1 MQTSQ
6 DSNNPWSLVPHQH
19 QGPHRETEADAH
31 TRSPSKHNGPF
42 KAEGILTFMGA
53 PYCPPDRDEVRK
65 RSAKICFLGAPWDL
79 GTIVRTGTSSGPH
92 GIREASAQYFSY
104 MFEYDVDLLTY
115 FNVVDCGDVP
125 IVPGNNALSQQYIC
139 DYVTECLEGGAKVIL
154 VGGDHSVPI
163 PGARALSQHLERH
176 SPQGR
181 MGYLHVDCH
190 LDAAVDW
197 AGIEITNA
205 SGPTETFKLANV
217 HPENMAHMGSRNG
230 LNPKDWMDF
239 WVDNGMPIYPMSEVV
254 ERGVEACGRDIM
266 ERAWNG
272 TEAVYLSW
280 DTDSIDCSCMP
291 GTSCPESYGLTAREA
306 LAFARLAGRYG
317 VDVLELAELS
327 PVFDISKMS
336 AKLAC
341 NLVYHYL
348 GSRAKTLREN
358 NQAP

>member
-1 MQTSQ
+1 MTTGNQGA
-6 DSNNPWSLVPHQH
+6 WSFVPHQH
-19 QGPHRETEADAH
+19 RGPHQEARPDAH
-31 TRSPSKHNGPF
+31 TRSPEFHNGAF

-53 PYCPPDRDEVRK
+53 PYCPPERDRVREAG
-65 RSAKICFLGAPWDL
+65 AKICFLGAPWDQ

-92 GIREASAQYFSY
+92 GIREASSQYFPY
-104 MFEYDVDLLTY
+104 MFEYDVDLMTF
-115 FNVVDCGDVP
+115 FNVVDCGDIP
-125 IVPGNNALSQQYIC
+125 IVPGNNALSQQYMC

-163 PGARALSQHLERH
+163 PGARALSQFLGRQN
-176 SPQGR
+176 PQGK

-205 SGPTETFKLANV
+205 SGPTETYKLPNV
-217 HPENMAHMGSRNG
+217 NACNMAHMGSRNG

-239 WVDNGMPIYPMSEVV
+239 WVDNDMPIYTMEQVV
-254 ERGVEACGRDIM
+254 ERGVETCGREIL

-272 TEAVYLSW
+272 TDAVYLSW

-306 LAFARLAGRYG
+306 IAFARLAGQFG

-341 NLVYHYL
+341 NLIYHYL
-348 GSRAKTLREN
+348 GSRAKTLRDSN
-358 NQAP
+358 VSP